1 MLKEK
6 EAVIRKGIILID
18 GFTISI
24 AFFLALFLRQHFHK
38 LYKLDLISSTQVFS
52 STTASISEYILIL
65 FFVAPFWCLMLYLNG
80 MYSAMRTRA
89 FAEIVW
95 IIIRS
100 SFFTYLAF
108 GTVVFILKLKFASRM
123 FFVFF
128 IVLSLIFILA
138 EKILV
143 FFIMRYVRRRGYN
156 YRRFLIVG
164 KGRRASYF
172 INKIKRH
179 PEWGIRVIGTIDDE
193 PGQKVEKI
201 NDGEVLG
208 TLKNLAQVLHKHV
221 IDEVIFVVPRLRLN
235 HMENALHICETEG
248 IKATIAVDLFN
259 AKIARI
265 RQTELEGI
273 PLLTFET
280 TVAKEW
286 QLFIKRAIDMVISG
300 VGIIILSPLFMVVAI
315 LIKIT
320 SPGPVFF
327 IQKRLGLNG
336 RKFLVYKFRT
346 MYKGAD
352 KKLSELKVL
361 NEMDGP
367 VFKIKKDPRI
377 TPVGRILRKFSIDEL
392 PQLFNVFVGHMSL
405 IGPRPPIPEEV
416 EEYKSWQ
423 RRRLSM
429 RPGISCL
436 WQVNGRNRVM
446 NFDEWMKL
454 DLEYLDN
461 WSLWLDFKI
470 MMKTIPVVVFGIGAY

>member
-6 EAVIRKGIILID
+6 ESLVRKAMIILD
-18 GFTISI
+18 GLTISI
-24 AFFLALFLRQHFHK
+24 AFLLAHFLRQHFHK
-38 LYKLDLISSTQVFS
+38 LYKLDLMSSTQVFAI
-52 STTASISEYILIL
+52 TTVSISDYLLIL

-80 MYSAMRTRA
+80 MYISMRTRA

-95 IIIRS
+95 IIIKS
-100 SFFTYLAF
+100 SFFTFLAF
-108 GTVVFILKLKFASRM
+108 GTVVFILKLKFVSRM

-128 IVLSLIFILA
+128 IVLSLIFILT

-143 FFIMRYVRRRGYN
+143 FFIMHYVRRRGYN
-156 YRRFLIVG
+156 YRRLLVVG
-164 KGRRASYF
+164 KGRRASDF

-179 PEWGIRVIGTIDDE
+179 PEWGIKVIGIIDDE
-193 PGQKVEKI
+193 PGQKVVEV
-201 NDGEVLG
+201 NDVEFLG

-221 IDEVIFVVPRLRLN
+221 IDEVVFVLPRLRLN
-235 HMENALHICETEG
+235 HMENAIHTCETEG
-248 IKATIAVDLFN
+248 IKATIAVDLFD

-265 RQTELEGI
+265 RQTELDGI

-286 QLFIKRAIDMVISG
+286 QLFIKRAIDIVISG
-300 VGIIILSPLFMVVAI
+300 LGIIMLSPLFMVVAI
-315 LIKIT
+315 LIKFT
-320 SPGPVFF
+320 SSGPVFF

-336 RKFLVYKFRT
+336 REFSLYKFRS

-377 TPVGRILRKFSIDEL
+377 TPVGRILRKFSVDEL

-416 EEYKSWQ
+416 EEYKPWQ

-436 WQVNGRNRVM
+436 WQVNGRNKLD
-446 NFDEWMKL
+446 FDEWMKL